1 MWEPAQHKVEMV
13 LVACVALWFCVSM
26 KSSIALARVCE
37 SGSVWRTEGIEAR
50 RQSETLSPDVGVAVE
65 KTISSGETHSYRIGL
80 KAGQFLRL
88 MVDQMGAEVTV
99 TLFAPDGREITTIT
113 SLSGRLGPISVS
125 VIAETAGEYR
135 ADLRID
141 RSAPP
146 GKYRIRVELLRA
158 AQGRPG
164 PHLGRAG
171 QRRGKSLLFGAHCG
185 RLPQGNRRI

>member
-1 MWEPAQHKVEMV
+1 
-13 LVACVALWFCVSM
+13 M

-37 SGSVWRTEGIEAR
+37 SSSVWRERIEAR

-158 AQGRPG
+158 AQGRDQDRISAE
-164 PHLGRAG
+164 RA
-171 QRRGKSLLFGAHCG
+171 SAA
-185 RLPQGNRRI
+185 GNRFYAERTVAA